1 MKKICFI
8 AQFPPPM
15 HGLSKAVETLYN
27 SNLNSEVDPY
37 GEFEF
42 EKVDITN
49 NKNFAKNLLKIS
61 CSKADLFYF
70 TISQT
75 KGGNLR
81 DLVIFKL
88 LELQHKKCLIHLHG
102 GYYRQLVDNDMA
114 GWQRKAN
121 YKAIK
126 KLSGVIVLSN
136 SLKKIFEGMIAEDRI
151 FVVEN
156 CVDDQYLLTDQ
167 EIEEKLKVLE
177 NEKVLHV
184 LWLSNFIRSKGYP
197 FVLEMAKAE
206 KERVDAGGEK
216 RFYFDFAGKF
226 FEESEKEYFEN
237 YIRQNDLGEY
247 VTYHGV
253 VGGEKKREL
262 LKKCSVFA
270 LPTRYPNEGQP
281 ISILEAM
288 GDGMFIITTDHAGI
302 PDIVEDGV
310 NGIVMNDTV
319 TGAGFYDLVYKLS
332 NDIVKE
338 TALRNTRKVKYQFSE
353 MEYLKNME
361 KVYIDITKNNRGGE
375 HRLIGALQYMLTTA
389 QKWRWQH
396 DGFDGCNSYQKRRK
410 ESSEMCGILSWS
422 SKAICNCR

>member
-1 MKKICFI
+1 MSKKKICFI

-27 SNLNSEVDPY
+27 SELNTAVNPN

-42 EKVDITN
+42 EQVDITN
-49 NKNFAKNLLKIS
+49 NKNFLKNLLKIS
-61 CSKADLFYF
+61 KSKADLFYF

-126 KLSGVIVLSN
+126 KLAGAIVLSK
-136 SLKKIFEGMIAEDRI
+136 SLKKIFEGMIDDDKI

-167 EIEEKLKVLE
+167 EIEEKLAALQDK
-177 NEKVLHV
+177 KVLHV

-206 KERVDAGGEK
+206 KERVDAGGER
-216 RFYFDFAGKF
+216 RFHFDFAGKF
-226 FEESEKEYFEN
+226 FEDSEKEYFES
-237 YIRQNDLGEY
+237 YIKDNKLEEY
-247 VTYHGV
+247 VTYHGI
-253 VGGEKKREL
+253 VGGEKKKKL
-262 LKKCSVFA
+262 LKECYIFA

-288 GDGMFIITTDHAGI
+288 GNGMYIITTNHAGI
-302 PDIVEDGV
+302 PDMVINGV
-310 NGIVMNDTV
+310 NGTVLENMNVGLLLDTLRKMRAEEVMKTERINRKMV
-319 TGAGFYDLVYKLS
+319 S
-332 NDIVKE
+332 NIYSQKMYIS
-338 TALRNTRKVKYQFSE
+338 RMRKYFEDV
-353 MEYLKNME
+353 LK
-361 KVYIDITKNNRGGE
+361 
-375 HRLIGALQYMLTTA
+375 
-389 QKWRWQH
+389 
-396 DGFDGCNSYQKRRK
+396 
-410 ESSEMCGILSWS
+410 
-422 SKAICNCR
+422 

>member
-27 SNLNSEVDPY
+27 SNLNFEIDSQ

-49 NKNFAKNLLKIS
+49 NKNFIKNLLKIS
-61 CSKADLFYF
+61 RSKADLFYF

-126 KLSGVIVLSN
+126 KLSGAIVLSK
-136 SLKKIFEGMIAEDRI
+136 SLKKIFEGMIDDDRI

-167 EIEEKLKVLE
+167 EIEEKLKSLE
-177 NEKVLHV
+177 SKKVLHV

-216 RFYFDFAGKF
+216 RFHFDFAGKF
-226 FEESEKEYFEN
+226 FEDSEKDYFKSYIKEN
-237 YIRQNDLGEY
+237 GLEEY
-247 VTYHGV
+247 VTYHGI
-253 VGGEKKREL
+253 VGGE
-262 LKKCSVFA
+262 
-270 LPTRYPNEGQP
+270 
-281 ISILEAM
+281 
-288 GDGMFIITTDHAGI
+288 
-302 PDIVEDGV
+302 
-310 NGIVMNDTV
+310 
-319 TGAGFYDLVYKLS
+319 
-332 NDIVKE
+332 
-338 TALRNTRKVKYQFSE
+338 
-353 MEYLKNME
+353 
-361 KVYIDITKNNRGGE
+361 
-375 HRLIGALQYMLTTA
+375 
-389 QKWRWQH
+389 QK
-396 DGFDGCNSYQKRRK
+396 
-410 ESSEMCGILSWS
+410 
-422 SKAICNCR
+422 

>member
-27 SNLNSEVDPY
+27 SNLNSEIDPH

-49 NKNFAKNLLKIS
+49 NKSFFKNLLKINR
-61 CSKADLFYF
+61 SKADLFYF

-102 GYYRQLVDNDMA
+102 GYYRQLVDNDMS

-121 YKAIK
+121 YNAIK
-126 KLSGVIVLSN
+126 KLAGAIVLSK
-136 SLKKIFEGMIAEDRI
+136 SLKSIFEGMIDNDKI

-167 EIEEKLKVLE
+167 EIEEKLKALE
-177 NEKVLHV
+177 NENVFHV
-184 LWLSNFIRSKGYP
+184 LWLSNFIRSKGYL
-197 FVLEMAKAE
+197 FILELAKAE
-206 KERVDAGGEK
+206 KERVDVGGEK
-216 RFYFDFAGKF
+216 KFHFDFAGKF
-226 FEESEKEYFEN
+226 FEKSEKEYFEN
-237 YIRQNDLGEY
+237 YIKENELEEY
-247 VTYHGV
+247 VTYHGI

-262 LKKCSVFA
+262 LKKCYIFA

-288 GDGMFIITTDHAGI
+288 GNGMFIITTNHAGI

-310 NGIVMNDTV
+310 NGIIMCEKVNIV
-319 TGAGFYDLVYKLS
+319 SVYRKILSYEKLMYEQ
-332 NDIVKE
+332 I
-338 TALRNTRKVKYQFSE
+338 LRNNREKCKQRYIQNIYINNMKEIFEKRKV
-353 MEYLKNME
+353 
-361 KVYIDITKNNRGGE
+361 
-375 HRLIGALQYMLTTA
+375 
-389 QKWRWQH
+389 
-396 DGFDGCNSYQKRRK
+396 
-410 ESSEMCGILSWS
+410 
-422 SKAICNCR
+422 